1 MRSKMSCESSI
12 ERACYA
18 FVKSPA
24 GPEKVALAA
33 QEGSSDRVKSLVAH
47 VVDICDEVVEEI
59 WPIIWRTRVKD
70 IAGIVGD
77 GRQDAYLGCYGYDSV
92 KHHAIVG
99 IDGHFQHRV

>member
-24 GPEKVALAA
+24 GPEKVASAA

-77 GRQDAYLGCYGYDSV
+77 GRQDAYLGCYGYDCV